1 MLAPRDHFTEPPIF
15 IADADYEALARIS
28 NESTSPG
35 TALLRNELE
44 RATVVADGDDFVR
57 LNSTVEFTDL
67 LSGRRRIVTLVG
79 PDQAD
84 MDANRL
90 SVTAPAGAALLG
102 LRAGDVFRWTFQ
114 GRRRVLSVDRIV
126 GPA

>member
-1 MLAPRDHFTEPPIF
+1 MRAYHDHSTEPAIF
-15 IADADYEALARIS
+15 VADADYEPLVRIADDS
-28 NESTSPG
+28 SSPG
-35 TALLRNELE
+35 ASLLREELE
-44 RATVVADGDDFVR
+44 RATVVSEGEGFVR

-67 LSGRRRIVTLVG
+67 SSGRRRIVTLVD

-102 LRAGDVFRWTFQ
+102 LRAGDVFFWTLD
-114 GRRRVLSVDRIV
+114 GRRRVLSVNSIV

>member
-1 MLAPRDHFTEPPIF
+1 MLAHRDHSTEPAIF
-15 IADADYEALARIS
+15 VADADYEVLAKIS

-35 TALLRNELE
+35 TALLRHELE
-44 RATVVADGDDFVR
+44 RATVVPDGDNFVR
-57 LNSTVEFTDL
+57 LNSSVEFTDL
-67 LSGRRRIVTLVG
+67 SSGRRRIVTLVG

-102 LRAGDVFRWTFQ
+102 LRAGDVFRWAFQ
-114 GRRRVLSVDRIV
+114 GRRRVLSVNRIV
-126 GPA
+126 RPG